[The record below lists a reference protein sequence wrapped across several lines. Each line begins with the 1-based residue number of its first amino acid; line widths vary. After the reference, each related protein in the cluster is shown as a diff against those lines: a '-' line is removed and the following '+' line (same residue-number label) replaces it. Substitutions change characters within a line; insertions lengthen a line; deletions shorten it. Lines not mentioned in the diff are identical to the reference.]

1 MDLCF
6 ANMLNYGISLFSVFS
21 LKTLLEES
29 SRVRARQVRQTVEF
43 TGKLLRIRRSLE
55 QHDSLCWPPIG
66 HNFFFAQL
74 ESIRMNRGTCS
85 SNVASQGLSHPFL
98 KTFVF
103 VFRDPTDRP
112 WVSEDVYSAED
123 LENSTGPFSR

>member
-66 HNFFFAQL
+66 HNIFFLFPVREHSNEPWNL
-74 ESIRMNRGTCS
+74 FVKRSIPR
-85 SNVASQGLSHPFL
+85 ALSP
-98 KTFVF
+98 V
-103 VFRDPTDRP
+103 
-112 WVSEDVYSAED
+112 
-123 LENSTGPFSR
+123 LENFRLRFSRPN